1 MGSNRRA
8 AVLSGIGSWLP
19 PRTVSNHD
27 LAARLDTSDEW
38 IRSRTG
44 IVQRHVVEPGM
55 STGHLATEAGAR
67 ALESASVDRVELVLV
82 ATTTPDRPC
91 PATAPDV
98 ASRLGMSGVPA
109 FDIAA
114 VCTGFLYGLATASG
128 FIASG
133 QADSVLVVAAE
144 TFSSILNPQDRSTAV
159 IFGDGA
165 GAVVLRAGDPAEHG
179 ALLAVDLGSDGRLAE
194 LIMVP
199 GGGSLQRSSGV
210 PMDPTEAYFT
220 MQGRD
225 VYVNAVQRMTSS
237 SRAVLARAGWRPGEV
252 DAFIAHQANLR
263 ILQSVA
269 ERVGIAEGRTVVNI
283 DRVANTASASVPL
296 ALAHAAA
303 EGILDV
309 GSRVLLTAFG
319 GGATWGSAAFRWPE
333 LDRA

>member
-1 MGSNRRA
+1 
-8 AVLSGIGSWLP
+8 
-19 PRTVSNHD
+19 
-27 LAARLDTSDEW
+27 
-38 IRSRTG
+38 
-44 IVQRHVVEPGM
+44 
-55 STGHLATEAGAR
+55 
-67 ALESASVDRVELVLV
+67 
-82 ATTTPDRPC
+82 
-91 PATAPDV
+91 
-98 ASRLGMSGVPA
+98 
-109 FDIAA
+109 
-114 VCTGFLYGLATASG
+114 
-128 FIASG
+128 
-133 QADSVLVVAAE
+133 
-144 TFSSILNPQDRSTAV
+144 
-159 IFGDGA
+159 
-165 GAVVLRAGDPAEHG
+165 
-179 ALLAVDLGSDGRLAE
+179 
-194 LIMVP
+194 
-199 GGGSLQRSSGV
+199 
-210 PMDPTEAYFT
+210 